1 MKQTNPELDL
11 LIMESLD
18 TDFKPASAIAE
29 EAHVEE
35 DIVVQILDE
44 LTSQGMAIEKKG
56 TSYRV
61 ASDDE

>member
-35 DIVVQILDE
+35 GIVVQILDE